1 MLHLYGSVEDKEIEG
16 FRDIPRQFNVSRF
29 ESLRW
34 KYHAGFDDTDRNKQ
48 PKVILDVSAI
58 PEDDKMLTDGRVFSI
73 HRPSQTL
80 CRNLGQMGFER
91 IQLYPFSVN
100 HYLGTFERFGARD
113 DPRRNRRVS
122 FLLCHAEICL
132 MLVLT
137 FSCFCL
143 RKLYEQKAN
152 VTEGKDDGW
161 MDSWLKG
168 FVSEQGFEIASDL
181 LGDYLLS
188 N

>member
-1 MLHLYGSVEDKEIEG
+1 M
-16 FRDIPRQFNVSRF
+16 
-29 ESLRW
+29 
-34 KYHAGFDDTDRNKQ
+34 
-48 PKVILDVSAI
+48 
-58 PEDDKMLTDGRVFSI
+58 
-73 HRPSQTL
+73 
-80 CRNLGQMGFER
+80 
-91 IQLYPFSVN
+91 N